1 MEGNDINM
9 DNITLIAAIGSNRE
23 LGYNNDLIWKIPEDL
38 EFFRE
43 STIGKYIVMGL
54 NTFNS
59 LPKLL
64 PNRKHIVLTH
74 KDIELDSS
82 VMIFHSIDE
91 LLSFISSIDEEVM
104 IIGGA
109 MMYSQM
115 IKYANKMI
123 LTEID
128 DSKNCDVYFPKF
140 DKSDWNMKIVS
151 SHNYEDISY
160 SHVKYTRRKVK

>member
-1 MEGNDINM
+1 MG
-9 DNITLIAAIGSNRE
+9 NITLIAAIGKNLE

-38 EFFRE
+38 RFFRE
-43 STIGKYIVMGL
+43 NTNGKYIVMGL

-59 LPKLL
+59 LPGLL

-74 KDIELDSS
+74 KDIELDPF
-82 VMIFHSIDE
+82 VMIFHSIEE
-91 LLSFISSIDEEVM
+91 LLSFISSVDEEVM

-115 IKYANKMI
+115 IKYADKMI

-128 DSKNCDVYFPKF
+128 DSKNCDVCFPEF
-140 DKSDWNMKIVS
+140 DKNEWECELISKHI
-151 SHNYEDISY
+151 YEDINY
-160 SHVKYTRRKVK
+160 KHVLYKRIVK